1 MHKSVRKPSRS
12 DTKCHEPGL
21 AGDSLFSIRTNPF
34 GFLRGPQLVNNLH
47 RSLVIGT
54 SALALVSC
62 GADSIT
68 SPGTGG
74 NITIN
79 NPPAPAPTPTP
90 TPAPTGPA
98 LVTPAGSCPTISNPI
113 QLVNEG
119 TISGPTGTYRVCAM
133 PARFTASTTLTYIPG
148 LLYRM
153 TGRTDVGTDGGP
165 VATAADTNVTLTLQ
179 PGVIVYASGSAWLNV
194 NRGNRINATGTA
206 ARPIIF
212 TSQDNVV
219 GFNTINSSGQWGGVV
234 LSGRAQ
240 ITDCA
245 ASGATPGTVACER
258 QVEGAA
264 DPALYGGATN
274 TDNSGTMSFVQI
286 RYSGFVLSGN
296 SELQAL
302 TTGGTG
308 TGTTLNNI
316 MTYNSSDDGVE
327 FFGGSVNVRNLIV
340 VGHEDDGLDTDTGVK
355 ANMQNVI
362 VVMRP
367 GTGDTIIEADTSGSS
382 LENQTPRQ
390 NTQISNATFIA
401 NSGVRDQAIRI
412 RGGTDYTIVNSILID
427 AGTPATPCLRIDDAS
442 TIQTTGADELGAP
455 RFNSFVLDCATD
467 FRAGSSVTLAQTQ
480 AIYDAG
486 TNNNSAFT
494 RTLTGLFINGANENA
509 VTVFNP
515 TTLSSFFT
523 NPTNIG
529 AVYPGNN
536 TWINGWTCNSAT
548 ATFDTAVSSCL
559 ALPVYT

>member
-1 MHKSVRKPSRS
+1 MN
-12 DTKCHEPGL
+12 T
-21 AGDSLFSIRTNPF
+21 
-34 GFLRGPQLVNNLH
+34 LH

-62 GADSIT
+62 GADEIT

-90 TPAPTGPA
+90 TPTPTST
-98 LVTPAGSCPTISNPI
+98 LVSPAGSCPTVANPV

-119 TISGPTGTYRVCAM
+119 TISGPTGTYRVCTL
-133 PARFTASTTLTYIPG
+133 PARITASTTLPYIAG
-148 LLYRM
+148 LLYRLG
-153 TGRTDVGTDGGP
+153 GRTDVGTDGGP
-165 VATAADTNVTLTLQ
+165 APDASDGLSDTNVTLTI
-179 PGVIVYASGSAWLNV
+179 GAGAIVYASGNAWLNV
-194 NRGNRINATGTA
+194 NRGNRISAVGTA
-206 ARPIIF
+206 TRPIVF

-234 LSGRAQ
+234 LSGRAPV
-240 ITDCA
+240 TDCA
-245 ASGATPGTVACER
+245 ASGATPGTVGCER

-264 DPALYGGATN
+264 DPALYGGATVN
-274 TDNSGTMSFVQI
+274 DNSGTMSFVQI

-340 VGHEDDGLDTDTGVK
+340 VGHEDDGLDTDVGVK

-367 GTGDTIIEADTSGSS
+367 GVGDTIIEADTSLGTAVN
-382 LENQTPRQ
+382 NQTPRQ

-401 NSGVRDQAIRI
+401 NSGVRDQAVRL
-412 RGGTDYTIVNSILID
+412 RGGTDYALVNSILVD
-427 AGTPATPCLRIDDAS
+427 AGTPATPCLRIDDAE
-442 TIQTTGADELGAP
+442 TIQTSGSDELGVP

-480 AIYDAG
+480 ATYDAG
-486 TNNNSAFT
+486 TNNNAAFT
-494 RTLTGLFINGANENA
+494 RTLTGVFINGANENA
-509 VTVFNP
+509 VPVFNP
-515 TTLSSFFT
+515 TALSSFFT
-523 NPTNIG
+523 VPTNIG
-529 AVYPGNN
+529 AAYPGNN

-548 ATFDTAVSSCL
+548 VTFDSAVSSCL
-559 ALPVYT
+559 SLPVYS